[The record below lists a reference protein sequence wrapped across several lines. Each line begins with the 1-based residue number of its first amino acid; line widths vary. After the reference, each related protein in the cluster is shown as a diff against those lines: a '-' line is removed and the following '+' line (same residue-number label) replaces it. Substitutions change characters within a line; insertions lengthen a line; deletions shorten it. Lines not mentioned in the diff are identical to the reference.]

1 MIFEHK
7 PIMPLQCIEGLDIK
21 PDGIYVDATLGG
33 GGHSHLIGERLSEK
47 GILIGIDRDKEALKA
62 AGERLS
68 DLKCKV
74 ITVHSNYSEIKNVLK
89 ELNIDKVDGILADL
103 GVSSYQLDN
112 EKRGFSYRFDSPLD
126 MRMDQEMGITA
137 RDVVNGYE
145 FSELFRIIRD
155 YGEERFAK
163 SIASNI
169 VKRREIKP
177 IETTFELVEIINSS
191 MPQKIA
197 LKGPHKAKR
206 TFQAIRIE
214 VNQELTLLTG
224 AVKDFFTSLK
234 VGGRLAVITFH
245 SLEDRIVKNV
255 FNDYTKGCI
264 CPKDFPVCVCG
275 NTPKG
280 KLINKKPIIAD
291 EKELD
296 ENLRAS
302 SAKLRVIEKVEE
314 NEEKDEACLSD

>member
-7 PIMPLQCIEGLDIK
+7 PIMPLQCVEGLNIK
-21 PDGIYVDATLGG
+21 PDGVYVDATLGG
-33 GGHSHLIGERLSEK
+33 GGHSHLIGERLSAK
-47 GILIGIDRDKEALKA
+47 GTLIGIDRDTEAIKA

-74 ITVHSNYSEIKNVLK
+74 ITVHSNYSEIKNILK
-89 ELNIDKVDGILADL
+89 ELNINKVDGILADL

-126 MRMDQEMGITA
+126 MRMDQGSGITA
-137 RDVVNGYE
+137 RDIVNGYE
-145 FSELFRIIRD
+145 FSELLRIIRD
-155 YGEERFAK
+155 YGEEKFAK

-177 IETTFELVEIINSS
+177 IETTFELVDIINSS

-214 VNQELTLLTG
+214 VNQELTLLTN
-224 AVKDFFTSLK
+224 AVKDFFSSLNI
-234 VGGRLAVITFH
+234 GGRLAVITFH

-264 CPKDFPVCVCG
+264 CPKEFPVCICG

-280 KLINKKPIIAD
+280 KLINRKPLTAD
-291 EKELD
+291 ENELD

-302 SAKLRVIEKVEE
+302 SAKLRIIEKVEE
-314 NEEKDEACLSD
+314 NEK